1 MTAVLT
7 AMLIIDLIRRVY
19 RAAYEEN
26 AFSRAAALAYFFL
39 LALFPLLMLL
49 LSVFS
54 FLPGLQEALLDSLAR
69 VMPRDAMRLINSWIR
84 DVVSGRSGNL
94 LSFFMLLTLWS
105 ASYGMVAM
113 IDALNT
119 AYHVKESRSY
129 LKTRV
134 LALGLTMASLIFLV
148 GGHVVIVFGDWL
160 ALWFASSLG
169 IEEAFAW
176 LWKWVDYAIGL
187 LLLIIG
193 VDLIYYLAPDVER
206 PWRLITPGSVFAVLS
221 SVLASLLFSTYLSFV
236 PGHGVIYG
244 GLAAFFVLML
254 WLYLLGLAL
263 FLGGIINYELEQ
275 AKERAREQAG
285 GQAEKRVE
293 IDEES
298 AAGQRV

>member
-1 MTAVLT
+1 
-7 AMLIIDLIRRVY
+7 MLIIDLIRRVY